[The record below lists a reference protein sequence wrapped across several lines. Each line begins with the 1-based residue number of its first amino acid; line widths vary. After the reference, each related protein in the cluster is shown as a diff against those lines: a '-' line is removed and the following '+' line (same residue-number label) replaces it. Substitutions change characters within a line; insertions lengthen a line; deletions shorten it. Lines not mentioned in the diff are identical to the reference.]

1 MRYLLLALMITLLP
15 LRGWVGNAMAVD
27 MALNMTLQQAVQA
40 PAEPKAAPGMPEDCP
55 MHAQTGAEAA
65 ADPVAADGHCNDCN
79 TCELCLALAS
89 FAWQAV
95 AMGSFMP
102 HAGPP
107 SAGHPFSS
115 AEDINRLKPP
125 IS

>member
-27 MALNMTLQQAVQA
+27 MASQQAAQA
-40 PAEPKAAPGMPEDCP
+40 QADLKGASAMPEDCP

-65 ADPVAADGHCNDCN
+65 SDPVAAAAHCTDCT

-89 FAWQAV
+89 FTWSAV
-95 AMGSFMP
+95 AMGSFTP
-102 HAGPP
+102 GAGPP
-107 SAGHPFSS
+107 CAGHPFSS
-115 AEDINRLKPP
+115 AESIARLKPP

>member
-1 MRYLLLALMITLLP
+1 MRYRYLLLALIITLLP

-27 MALNMTLQQAVQA
+27 MASQQAQARADVQGS
-40 PAEPKAAPGMPEDCP
+40 PAMPEDCP
-55 MHAQTGAEAA
+55 MHAQAGAEAA
-65 ADPVAADGHCNDCN
+65 GDPLAAAAHCTDCD

-89 FAWQAV
+89 FVWPTV
-95 AMGSFMP
+95 ALASFPP

-115 AEDINRLKPP
+115 AESIARLKPP

>member
-27 MALNMTLQQAVQA
+27 MASQQAVQA
-40 PAEPKAAPGMPEDCP
+40 QADLRGSAAMPDDCP
-55 MHAQTGAEAA
+55 MHAQTAA
-65 ADPVAADGHCNDCN
+65 AAASDPPATAAHCTDCD

-89 FAWQAV
+89 FTWSAV
-95 AMGSFMP
+95 AMGASAP

-107 SAGHPFSS
+107 SAGHRFRS
-115 AEDINRLKPP
+115 AEGLNRLKPP

>member
-27 MALNMTLQQAVQA
+27 MASQQAVQA
-40 PAEPKAAPGMPEDCP
+40 QADVKGSSAMPEDCP
-55 MHAQTGAEAA
+55 MHAQAGTEAA
-65 ADPVAADGHCNDCN
+65 GDPVAAATHCSDCN

-89 FAWQAV
+89 LPWPTV
-95 AMGSFMP
+95 AMGSFTP
-102 HAGPP
+102 DAGPP

-115 AEDINRLKPP
+115 AESITRLKPP

>member
-27 MALNMTLQQAVQA
+27 MASQQAVQA
-40 PAEPKAAPGMPEDCP
+40 QADVKQASAMPEDCP
-55 MHAQTGAEAA
+55 MHAQAGAEAA
-65 ADPVAADGHCNDCN
+65 GDPVTADGHCNDCN

-89 FAWQAV
+89 LPWPMV
-95 AMGSFMP
+95 AMGSFTP

-107 SAGHPFSS
+107 STGHPFSS
-115 AEDINRLKPP
+115 AESITRLKPP

>member
-27 MALNMTLQQAVQA
+27 MASQQAAQA
-40 PAEPKAAPGMPEDCP
+40 QADVTQASAMPEDCP

-65 ADPVAADGHCNDCN
+65 ADPVAADGQCNDCN

-89 FAWQAV
+89 LHWPTV
-95 AMGSFMP
+95 AMGSFTP

-115 AEDINRLKPP
+115 AESITRLKPP